1 VSSAPAILTVQGLEK
16 HFGDRRVLRGVSL
29 AIHPRERI
37 GLIGVNGGGKSTLLK
52 MIVAGAIGGRGVDD
66 GELAGLEPDAGQI
79 TWRRDLRL
87 EYVTQEPRFAAGVT
101 IGELLARDGDV
112 PAHEAS
118 TIAAALQLPAEDR
131 RVDQLSGGERR
142 RVALARA
149 LLGKADLLAL
159 DEPTNHLDART
170 VEWLEQRLGNYP
182 GAVLVVTHDRYFLD
196 RVVTR
201 VVELD
206 RGQVYSHDGDYS
218 SFLLAQAERLATE
231 ADTEHRRASTA
242 STRRW
247 PRRRWSTSSRAAPSS
262 CGCRPGPGSAA
273 RSSRCA
279 ARPSG
284 WPASSCSTSSPS
296 R

>member
-1 VSSAPAILTVQGLEK
+1 
-16 HFGDRRVLRGVSL
+16 
-29 AIHPRERI
+29 
-37 GLIGVNGGGKSTLLK
+37 

-231 ADTEHRRASTA
+231 ADTEHKRAMFVRREIEWVRRSPGRAQHQAEGAPRPLRRGGGQGAAGRRAA
-242 STRRW
+242 E
-247 PRRRWSTSSRAAPSS
+247 PRHRAA
-262 CGCRPGPGSAA
+262 GCRPGPGSAA